1 MQLFQLITQLLYP
14 MLLMAV
20 PCWTHWVK
28 KHRKRGLKPYFLSVA
43 FRPNARRFV
52 ETLCLIALLT
62 LPALY
67 MRSVGSALWVLPTIG
82 IIFPFFCHRVAERA
96 LFKLTDVR
104 HFYVAA
110 LVIFVCLYVPHL
122 FPMAVTLATLM
133 AAAMLYPSK
142 ELVDEVR
149 HPSFVS
155 EAVALRTAFR
165 EADKS
170 ISTTKLITYI
180 YEIRNHSTKQSGD

>member
-20 PCWTHWVK
+20 PCWSHWVK

-52 ETLCLIALLT
+52 ETLCLVALLT

-82 IIFPFFCHRVAERA
+82 IIFPFFFHRVAERV

-104 HFYVAA
+104 HFYVAS

-122 FPMAVTLATLM
+122 FPMAMTLATLM

-142 ELVDEVR
+142 QLVDEVR
-149 HPSFVS
+149 HPSVVS
-155 EAVALRTAFR
+155 EAVALRSAFR
-165 EADKS
+165 EANKS